1 MVVFGL
7 FNGLGLLPVLLSWV
21 GPAPYN
27 TATHKMITSNM
38 SITLKDLSGSKHAVD
53 IDKLLTGNK
62 SHKTI
67 PNTSNLEKVEQYI
80 DSLPE
85 PTVSYMYTF
94 IASAVIVNPQ
104 GFQRLTR
111 IMIVKFL

>member
-1 MVVFGL
+1 MVFGL

-21 GPAPYN
+21 GPAPYS

-62 SHKTI
+62 SHKSI
-67 PNTSNLEKVEQYI
+67 PNTSNQEKVEQYI

-85 PTVSYMYTF
+85 PTVSVIGYGWF
-94 IASAVIVNPQ
+94 CNVDIIGWVGFDIVLGSAHY
-104 GFQRLTR
+104 
-111 IMIVKFL
+111 

>member
-94 IASAVIVNPQ
+94 IASAVIVNPP
-104 GFQRLTR
+104 GF
-111 IMIVKFL
+111 